1 MSINKNPKVDIK
13 RRYLRDCETGTKLSL
28 VIIIMAFLYLPNIE
42 KSILIFEQAQELV
55 DVEDIINMSAI
66 AVVEATNNI

>member
-13 RRYLRDCETGTKLSL
+13 RRYLRDCETGTILSL